1 MNNKER
7 NRNMRSFPVACAC
20 LILGLLAAG
29 TWSPASCAAAEN
41 EGDTGALKLGWAS
54 ADITP
59 DRPVVITGGSAARV
73 SEGVAD
79 HVYATALALE
89 STGNNGTSEMVI
101 MVSLDL
107 VGVTD
112 ILYGRVQDLVRQ
124 ETPEVAADK
133 IILNATHTH
142 TAPDQGTAPD
152 LAEMHSQHGINVP
165 VAWAKWG
172 IDLGVMSAEEYVEL
186 AAERI
191 ANAIGQ
197 AWKGRKP
204 GGISFGLSY
213 AIGGRN
219 RLIAYHNGTSEMY
232 GNVNT
237 PDFSHV
243 EGYEDHSLGLL
254 YTWDVKGNLT
264 GVVINLAM
272 PSQVAYGSQI
282 SADFWHETRKELRRR
297 LGEQLFVLPQV
308 SAAGDQSPK
317 VMVDERAEKRMEKLT
332 GRTQMQQ
339 IGIRISDGVTS
350 ILPFMKANIELSPVL
365 KHRVEQVELNRRVI
379 TEKDLTTRRTTF
391 HNKTAESVQETFD
404 RLLAEYKKMYKQF
417 EEHPELKSKP
427 RWFVSITGT
436 HWLLARAWRTL
447 ERYELQKTVSTLPV
461 KVHVVRIG
469 DMAIATNPFELYLDY
484 GSQIK
489 ARSKAVQTFVVEL
502 ASPGGGG
509 YLPTQRSVQGGAYGA
524 IPQSTLIGPE
534 GGRVLVNRT
543 LELIES
549 LWDEEIKSGG
559 KS

>member
-1 MNNKER
+1 
-7 NRNMRSFPVACAC
+7 MRSLKIACAWVG
-20 LILGLLAAG
+20 LSLLAAG
-29 TWSPASCAAAEN
+29 TWLPASSAGAEN
-41 EGDTGALKLGWAS
+41 EPSTGCLKIGWAS

-73 SEGVAD
+73 SQGVKD
-79 HVYATALALE
+79 PVTATALAME
-89 STGNNGTSEMVI
+89 STGSNGTSDMVI

-107 VGVTD
+107 VGITD
-112 ILYGRVQDLVRQ
+112 ILYCRVQDLVKTS
-124 ETPEVAADK
+124 TPEIDADK
-133 IILNATHTH
+133 IVLNATHTH

-152 LAEMHSQHGINVP
+152 LVKMHSQCGINVP

-172 IDLGVMSAEEYVEL
+172 IDLGVMSAEEYVGF

-191 ANAIGQ
+191 ADAIIR
-197 AWKGRKP
+197 AWKARTP

-213 AIGGRN
+213 AVTGRN
-219 RLIAYHNGTSEMY
+219 RLIAYYNGTSEMY
-232 GNVNT
+232 GTANT

-254 YTWDVKGNLT
+254 YTWDGKGNLT

-282 SADFWHETRKELRRR
+282 SADFWDATRKELRRR
-297 LGEQLFVLPQV
+297 LGEEVFVLPQV

-332 GRTQMQQ
+332 GRTQMEQ

-350 ILPFMKANIELSPVL
+350 ILPFMKENIDTSPVL
-365 KHRVEQVELNRRVI
+365 KHRVEQVDLNRRVI
-379 TEKDLTTRRTTF
+379 TEKDLTTRRSTF
-391 HNKTAESVQETFD
+391 HNKKAESVQETFD
-404 RLLAEYKKMYKQF
+404 RLLGEYKTMYKQF

-427 RWFVSITGT
+427 HWFVSITGT

-461 KVHVVRIG
+461 RVHVIRIG
-469 DMAIATNPFELYLDY
+469 DVAIATNPFELYLDY
-484 GSQIK
+484 GMQIK
-489 ARSKAVQTFVVEL
+489 ARSKTVQTFVVEL

-509 YLPTQRSVQGGAYGA
+509 YLPTQRSVEGGAYGA

-549 LWDEEIKSGG
+549 LWDEQK
-559 KS
+559 

>member
-1 MNNKER
+1 
-7 NRNMRSFPVACAC
+7 MRSLKIACAWVG
-20 LILGLLAAG
+20 LSLLAAG
-29 TWSPASCAAAEN
+29 TWLPALSAGAEN
-41 EGDTGALKLGWAS
+41 EPSTGRLKLGWAS

-73 SEGVAD
+73 SQGVKD
-79 HVYATALALE
+79 PITATALAME
-89 STGNNGTSEMVI
+89 STGSNGTSDMVI

-107 VGVTD
+107 VGITD
-112 ILYGRVQDLVRQ
+112 ILYSRVQDLVRKS
-124 ETPEVAADK
+124 TPEVDADK
-133 IILNATHTH
+133 IVLNATHTH

-152 LAEMHSQHGINVP
+152 LVKMHSQLGINVP

-172 IDLGVMSAEEYVEL
+172 IDLGVMSAEEYVDF

-191 ANAIGQ
+191 ADAINR
-197 AWKGRKP
+197 AWKARKP

-213 AIGGRN
+213 AVTGRN
-219 RLIAYHNGTSEMY
+219 RLIAYYNGTSEMY
-232 GNVNT
+232 GTANT
-237 PDFSHV
+237 SDFSHV

-254 YTWDVKGNLT
+254 YTWDGKGNLT

-282 SADFWHETRKELRRR
+282 SADFWHATRKELRRR
-297 LGEQLFVLPQV
+297 LGEEVFILPQV

-332 GRTQMQQ
+332 GRTQTEQ

-350 ILPFMKANIELSPVL
+350 ILPFMKENIDTSPVL

-379 TEKDLTTRRTTF
+379 TEKDLTTRRSTF
-391 HNKTAESVQETFD
+391 HNKKAESVQETFD
-404 RLLAEYKKMYKQF
+404 RLLGEYKNMYKQF

-427 RWFVSITGT
+427 HWFVSITGT

-461 KVHVVRIG
+461 RVHVIRIG
-469 DMAIATNPFELYLDY
+469 DVAIATNPFELYLDY
-484 GSQIK
+484 GMQIK
-489 ARSKAVQTFVVEL
+489 ARSKAVQTLVVEL

-509 YLPTQRSVQGGAYGA
+509 YLPTQRSVEGGAYGA

-549 LWDEEIKSGG
+549 LWDERK
-559 KS
+559 

>member
-1 MNNKER
+1 
-7 NRNMRSFPVACAC
+7 MRSYPVACAC

-41 EGDTGALKLGWAS
+41 EGDTGTLKLGWAS

-79 HVYATALALE
+79 HIYATALALE
-89 STGNNGTSEMVI
+89 STGNNGTSETVI

-112 ILYGRVQDLVRQ
+112 ILYGRVQDLVRK

-152 LAEMHSQHGINVP
+152 LVKMHSLHGINVP

-172 IDLGVMSAEEYVEL
+172 IDLGVMSAQEYVEF

-191 ANAIGQ
+191 ANAIGR
-197 AWKGRKP
+197 AWKARKP

-213 AIGGRN
+213 ATTGRN
-219 RLIAYHNGTSEMY
+219 RLIAYYDGTSEMY
-232 GNVNT
+232 GNANT
-237 PDFSHV
+237 PNFSHV

-264 GVVINLAM
+264 GVVINLAT

-282 SADFWHETRKELRRR
+282 SADFWHATRNELRRR
-297 LGEQLFVLPQV
+297 LGEEIFILPQV

-317 VMVDERAEKRMEKLT
+317 LMVDERAEKRMEKLT

-350 ILPFMKANIELSPVL
+350 ILPFMKANIDRSPVL

-379 TEKDLTTRRTTF
+379 TEKDLTTRRSTF

-404 RLLAEYKKMYKQF
+404 RLLAEYKTKVKQF

>member
-1 MNNKER
+1 
-7 NRNMRSFPVACAC
+7 MRSLRIAHAG

-29 TWSPASCAAAEN
+29 TWLPVSAAGAEN
-41 EGDTGALKLGWAS
+41 EARTGRLKLGWAS

-73 SEGVAD
+73 SEGVSD
-79 HVYATALALE
+79 HIFATALAVE
-89 STGNNGTSEMVI
+89 STRDNGPSEMVI
-101 MVSLDL
+101 LVSLDL

-112 ILYGRVQDLVRQ
+112 ILCSRVQDLVRKA
-124 ETPEVAADK
+124 TPAVAADK

-152 LAEMHSQHGINVP
+152 LEKMHSQYGIKVP

-172 IDLGVMSAEEYVEL
+172 IDLGVMSAEEYVEF
-186 AAERI
+186 AAARI
-191 ANAIGQ
+191 AGAISQ
-197 AWKGRKP
+197 AWKARKP

-213 AIGGRN
+213 ATTGRN
-219 RLIAYHNGTSEMY
+219 RLVAYYNGTSEMY
-232 GNVNT
+232 GTANR

-264 GVVINLAM
+264 GVVINIAM
-272 PSQVAYGSQI
+272 PSQVAYGSRI
-282 SADFWHETRKELRRR
+282 SADFWHATRKELRRR
-297 LGEQLFVLPQV
+297 LGEELYILPQV

-317 VMVDERAEKRMEKLT
+317 LMVDERAEKRMEKLT
-332 GRTQMQQ
+332 GRTQMEQ

-350 ILPFMKANIELSPVL
+350 ILPFMKESIDRSPVL

-379 TEKDLTTRRTTF
+379 TEKDLTTRRSTF
-391 HNKTAESVQETFD
+391 HNKKAESVRETLD
-404 RLLAEYKKMYKQF
+404 RLLVEYKNMYKQF
-417 EEHPELKSKP
+417 EEHPELKRKP
-427 RWFVSITGT
+427 RWYVSITAT

-447 ERYELQKTVSTLPV
+447 ERYELQKTVTTVPV
-461 KVHVVRIG
+461 EVHVIRIG
-469 DMAIATNPFELYLDY
+469 DVAIATNPFELYLDY
-484 GSQIK
+484 GMQMK

-502 ASPGGGG
+502 ASPGGAG

-543 LELIES
+543 LELIEP
-549 LWDEEIKSGG
+549 LWDDK
-559 KS
+559 

>member
-1 MNNKER
+1 
-7 NRNMRSFPVACAC
+7 MRSFRIARAC
-20 LILGLLAAG
+20 LGLGLLAAA
-29 TWSPASCAAAEN
+29 TWLPASRAGAET
-41 EGDTGALKLGWAS
+41 EASTGSLKLGWAS

-73 SEGVAD
+73 SEGVSD
-79 HVYATALALE
+79 HIYATALAIE
-89 STGNNGTSEMVI
+89 STRDNGPSEMVI

-112 ILYGRVQDLVRQ
+112 ILYSRVQDLVRKA
-124 ETPEVAADK
+124 TPEVAVDK

-152 LAEMHSQHGINVP
+152 LVKMHSRYGINVP
-165 VAWAKWG
+165 IAWAKWG
-172 IDLGVMSAEEYVEL
+172 IDLGVMSAEEYVEF
-186 AAERI
+186 AAQRI
-191 ANAIGQ
+191 AGAIGQ
-197 AWKGRKP
+197 AWKARKA

-213 AIGGRN
+213 ATTGRN
-219 RLIAYHNGTSEMY
+219 RLVAYDNGTSEMY
-232 GNVNT
+232 GTANR

-254 YTWDVKGNLT
+254 YTWDVKGALT
-264 GVVINLAM
+264 GIVINIAM
-272 PSQVAYGSQI
+272 PSQVAYGSRI

-297 LGEQLFVLPQV
+297 LGEELFILPQV

-317 VMVDERAEKRMEKLT
+317 LMVDERAEKRMEKLT
-332 GRTQMQQ
+332 GRSQMEQ
-339 IGIRISDGVTS
+339 IGVRIADGVTS
-350 ILPFMKANIELSPVL
+350 ILPFMKQSIDRSPGL
-365 KHRVEQVELNRRVI
+365 KHRAQQDELNRRVI
-379 TEKDLTTRRTTF
+379 TEKDLTTRRSTY

-404 RLLAEYKKMYKQF
+404 RLLGEYKKMYKQF
-417 EEHPELKSKP
+417 EEHPELKRKP
-427 RWFVSITGT
+427 YWFVPITGT

-461 KVHVVRIG
+461 EVHVIRIG
-469 DMAIATNPFELYLDY
+469 DLAIATNPFELYLDY
-484 GSQIK
+484 GMQIK
-489 ARSKAVQTFVVEL
+489 ARSKAVQTFLVEL

-549 LWDEEIKSGG
+549 LWDQG
-559 KS
+559 K

>member
-1 MNNKER
+1 
-7 NRNMRSFPVACAC
+7 
-20 LILGLLAAG
+20 LGLSLLVAG
-29 TWSPASCAAAEN
+29 TSLHVSIAVAGN
-41 EGDTGALKLGWAS
+41 EAGTSRLKLGWAS

-73 SEGVAD
+73 SEGVSD
-79 HVYATALALE
+79 HIYATALAIE
-89 STGNNGTSEMVI
+89 STRDNGPSEMVI

-112 ILYGRVQDLVRQ
+112 ILYSRVQDLVRKA
-124 ETPEVAADK
+124 TPEVAADK

-152 LAEMHSQHGINVP
+152 LVKMHSQHGINVP
-165 VAWAKWG
+165 VAWAQWG
-172 IDLGVMSAEEYVEL
+172 IDLGVMSAEEYVAF

-191 ANAIGQ
+191 AKAIGQ
-197 AWKGRKP
+197 AWKARKP

-213 AIGGRN
+213 ATTGRN
-219 RLIAYHNGTSEMY
+219 RLTAYDNGTSEMY
-232 GNVNT
+232 GTANR

-254 YTWDVKGNLT
+254 YTWDVKGTLT
-264 GVVINLAM
+264 GVVINIAM
-272 PSQVAYGSQI
+272 PSQVAYGSRI

-297 LGEQLFVLPQV
+297 LGEEIFVLPQV

-332 GRTQMQQ
+332 GRTQMEQ
-339 IGIRISDGVTS
+339 IGVRIADGVTS
-350 ILPFMKANIELSPVL
+350 ILPFMKASIDRSPVL
-365 KHRVEQVELNRRVI
+365 KHRVQQVELARRVI
-379 TEKDLTTRRTTF
+379 TEKDLATRRSTF
-391 HNKTAESVQETFD
+391 HNTKVESVQETFD
-404 RLLAEYKKMYKQF
+404 RLLGEYKKMYKQL
-417 EEHPELKSKP
+417 EEHPELKRKP
-427 RWFVSITGT
+427 YWFVPITGT

-461 KVHVVRIG
+461 EVHVIRIG
-469 DMAIATNPFELYLDY
+469 DLAIATNPFELYLDY
-484 GSQIK
+484 GMQIK

-502 ASPGGGG
+502 ADPGGGG

-534 GGRVLVNRT
+534 GGRVFVNRT
-543 LELIES
+543 LALIES
-549 LWDEEIKSGG
+549 LWDG
-559 KS
+559 KK

>member
-1 MNNKER
+1 MMKAFR
-7 NRNMRSFPVACAC
+7 IACAC
-20 LILGLLAAG
+20 LSLLLAAG
-29 TWSPASCAAAEN
+29 TSLHVSSARAEN
-41 EGDTGALKLGWAS
+41 EGGAGRLKLGWAS

-73 SEGVAD
+73 SEGVMD
-79 HVYATALALE
+79 HISATALAIE
-89 STGNNGTSEMVI
+89 STGNSGTSDMVV

-112 ILYGRVQDLVRQ
+112 ILYCRVQDLVRKA
-124 ETPEVAADK
+124 TPEIDAEK

-142 TAPDQGTAPD
+142 RAPDQGTAPD
-152 LAEMHSQHGINVP
+152 LVKMHAQYGINVP

-172 IDLGVMSAEEYVEL
+172 IDLGVMPAEEYVEF
-186 AAERI
+186 AAQRI
-191 ANAIGQ
+191 AKAIGQ
-197 AWKGRKP
+197 AWKARKP

-213 AIGGRN
+213 ATTGRN
-219 RLIAYHNGTSEMY
+219 RLTAYYNGKSEMY
-232 GNVNT
+232 GTANS

-254 YTWDVKGNLT
+254 YTWDAKGNLT

-272 PSQVAYGSQI
+272 PSQVAYGSRI

-297 LGEQLFVLPQV
+297 LGEGIFILPQV

-317 VMVDERAEKRMEKLT
+317 LMVDERADKRMEKLT
-332 GRTQMQQ
+332 GRTQMEQ
-339 IGIRISDGVTS
+339 IGIRIADGVTS
-350 ILPFMKANIELSPVL
+350 ILPFMKKSIDSNPVF
-365 KHRVEQVELNRRVI
+365 KHRVERVELKRRVI
-379 TEKDLTTRRTTF
+379 TEKDLTTRRSTF
-391 HNKTAESVQETFD
+391 HNKKAESVQETFD
-404 RLLAEYKKMYKQF
+404 RLLAEYKKMYRQF
-417 EEHPELKSKP
+417 EEHPELKRKP
-427 RWFVSITGT
+427 RWYVSITAT

-461 KVHVVRIG
+461 KVHVLRIG

-484 GSQIK
+484 GTQIK
-489 ARSKAVQTFVVEL
+489 ARSKAVQTFLVEL

-509 YLPTQRSVQGGAYGA
+509 YLPTQRSVEGGAYGA

-543 LELIES
+543 LELIGS
-549 LWDEEIKSGG
+549 LWEEK
-559 KS
+559 K